1 LLALD
6 ELRLVV
12 QNRVFRLLL
21 ERVVTFLDLGVGLD
35 QDVFLLID
43 LLAEFFVAFDFAD
56 DTGSDVEVGLVVVSQ
71 PFQTVHLVV
80 RTVSENAQEVPDE
93 HFEFFDELKFVFFP
107 VSLQSACLVDGG
119 ELCSIVG

>member
-93 HFEFFDELKFVFFP
+93 HF
-107 VSLQSACLVDGG
+107 
-119 ELCSIVG
+119 

>member
-1 LLALD
+1 MLALD

-21 ERVVTFLDLGVGLD
+21 ERVVTFLDLGVDLD